1 MDLNASGIEG
11 ADMVP
16 WGRWVHVAH
25 EDLRRLP
32 GLRNDQE
39 GGEADATGRNV
50 GDAERRGVP
59 CLAETRES
67 TIRRHGVPDARMVS
81 AEFQDLRVPVPT
93 PGARLTLRNTRRRTA
108 PAADPSACG
117 SPGLPGAERGG
128 PSLLGALPRPGGP
141 SGPSPSP
148 PRGARGS
155 SPRCTPP

>member
-50 GDAERRGVP
+50 RDAERRGVP

-67 TIRRHGVPDARMVS
+67 TIRRHGVPHEPMVS
-81 AEFQDLRVPVPT
+81 AAFQDLPVPVPT
-93 PGARLTLRNTRRRTA
+93 PSARLRLRNMRRRKA
-108 PAADPSACG
+108 PEADASACG
-117 SPGLPGAERGG
+117 SSCR
-128 PSLLGALPRPGGP
+128 
-141 SGPSPSP
+141 
-148 PRGARGS
+148 
-155 SPRCTPP
+155 